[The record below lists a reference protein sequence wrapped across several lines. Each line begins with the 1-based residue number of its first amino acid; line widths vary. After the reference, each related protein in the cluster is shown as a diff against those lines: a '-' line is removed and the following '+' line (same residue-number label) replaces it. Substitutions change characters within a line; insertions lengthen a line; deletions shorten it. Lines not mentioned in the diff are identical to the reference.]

1 MNKLIVMEQ
10 GGVQLLIWTEKV
22 SEVNEKLLSMRFG
35 TTLLKGVGGYMH
47 DEKEVI
53 YCAASNRN
61 LNRIKRAVLA
71 IDNKAFITITNMS
84 EINGNGFTWYF
95 RNEEYDPAVK
105 NRHENHEEAEASIPA

>member
-1 MNKLIVMEQ
+1 MEQ
-10 GGVQLLIWTEKV
+10 GGVQLMIWTEKV
-22 SEVNEKLLSMRFG
+22 PEVNEKLLSMRFG